1 MERHRGRRADR
12 IIPARAGFTASSVR
26 HPAPGTDHPRSR
38 GVYNSRDGHCAGV
51 RGSSPLARGLPGQ
64 EAVRRAEP
72 RIIPA
77 RAGFTFNPEPTQG
90 GTMDHPRSRGVY
102 TSPTLSLSS
111 HSGSSPLA
119 RGLRPPVEPV
129 QVGQGIIPARAGF
142 TDRVVG
148 VADQPEDHPRSRG
161 VYVPPSSKASDFAG
175 SSPLARG
182 LQHHCPDLHRTRG
195 IIPARAG
202 FTSSRTGTTPPAS
215 DHPRSRGVY
224 GHPRRRPT
232 GRGGSSPLARGL
244 RHGRA
249 GLVVEGRI
257 IPARAG
263 FTNSRHSPRE
273 RRQDHPRSRGVYA
286 GEFYPCAPDVGSSPL
301 ARGLHG
307 DALDGAA
314 PVGIIPARAGF
325 TF

>member
-119 RGLRPPVEPV
+119 RGLLTVWSGSPISPR
-129 QVGQGIIPARAGF
+129 IIPARAGF
-142 TDRVVG
+142 TCPRRRKHLIS
-148 VADQPEDHPRSRG
+148 PDHPRSRG
-161 VYVPPSSKASDFAG
+161 VYNTTALTFTVPEG

-182 LQHHCPDLHRTRG
+182 LPRPGPGRRRRLR

-202 FTSSRTGTTPPAS
+202 FTATHAAAPRGAG

-224 GHPRRRPT
+224 GT
-232 GRGGSSPLARGL
+232 A
-244 RHGRA
+244 
-249 GLVVEGRI
+249 
-257 IPARAG
+257 ARAW
-263 FTNSRHSPRE
+263 S
-273 RRQDHPRSRGVYA
+273 
-286 GEFYPCAPDVGSSPL
+286 
-301 ARGLHG
+301 
-307 DALDGAA
+307 
-314 PVGIIPARAGF
+314 
-325 TF
+325 